1 MPTQFLLLHAWLRAT
16 QRALVDRLRPEP
28 GDHGDGGFTILEY
41 VVAGAIAV
49 VAVAAIATLIYN
61 HFHDKAVQITGQ

>member
-1 MPTQFLLLHAWLRAT
+1 MPTQLLLLHAWMRAT
-16 QRALVDRLRPEP
+16 QQLLTDRLRSA
-28 GDHGDGGFTILEY
+28 DHDRDAGFTILEY

-61 HFHDKAVQITGQ
+61 HFHDKAVDITGQ

>member
-1 MPTQFLLLHAWLRAT
+1 MPTQLLLLNAWMRAT
-16 QRALVDRLRPEP
+16 HKLVVDRLRSG
-28 GDHGDGGFTILEY
+28 GDPDGDAGFTILEY

-61 HFHDKAVQITGQ
+61 HFHDKAVDITGQ